1 MLRVLYSHSRLHS
14 LFLVLVF
21 YHFIYKRTCDVLFYY
36 YWGKKKS
43 INISDCF
50 VRVAYKN
57 LSFNNGFNI
66 FYSITLLTVFIYNI
80 YCFAS
85 VKMNRDISLKLCFV
99 IYISY
104 ICIKYTRYVCVS
116 TLLAHWAALVNCKYK
131 EIPNHMLV
139 FSNLRP

>member
-14 LFLVLVF
+14 LFLVVF
-21 YHFIYKRTCDVLFYY
+21 YHFILQENLRRLVLLLL
-36 YWGKKKS
+36 GKKKS

-80 YCFAS
+80 CCFAS

-116 TLLAHWAALVNCKYK
+116 TLMAHLSSISK
-131 EIPNHMLV
+131 L
-139 FSNLRP
+139 

>member
-1 MLRVLYSHSRLHS
+1 MLRVLYSHSRLQFIPCC
-14 LFLVLVF
+14 FL
-21 YHFIYKRTCDVLFYY
+21 LFYFTRELLDILFKLLLLR
-36 YWGKKKS
+36 KKKS

-80 YCFAS
+80 CCFAS

-116 TLLAHWAALVNCKYK
+116 TLLAHLSSISK
-131 EIPNHMLV
+131 L
-139 FSNLRP
+139 